1 MILCIDL
8 GLWKLGLAYYSQEG
22 ELLEAKTIKREDSP
36 QSRRGAPA
44 WVAMS
49 ELPELPQEGAVVIE
63 SMQIDRRSRRASS
76 DLLELSA
83 IGGAILSLANDRG
96 LTTFSYRPKVWKGN
110 TPKDVSK
117 ARAKEA
123 LSTEELS
130 RIADDNHDTWDAI
143 ALGLFHLKREGI
155 L

>member
-1 MILCIDL
+1 MVLCIDL
-8 GLWKLGLAYYSQEG
+8 GLWKLGVAYYSEEG
-22 ELLEAKTIKREDSP
+22 ELLTAKTIKRDDS

-49 ELPELPQEGAVVIE
+49 VLPELPIEGSVVIE
-63 SMQIDRRSRRASS
+63 SMQIDRRSRRAAT

-83 IGGAILSLANDRG
+83 IGGAILAIAHDRG
-96 LTTFSYRPKVWKGN
+96 LQTYSYKPKVWKGN
-110 TPKDVSK
+110 TPKDITT
-117 ARAKEA
+117 ARAKEK
-123 LSTEELS
+123 LSPEELS
-130 RIADDNHDTWDAI
+130 RVADNFHDTWDAI